1 MTPPLVRS
9 RPLGLECRV
18 PRWVRYWAVGAAVYV
33 TAVGGVILSSPA
45 YQHRYNVWWLLGPPL
60 IGLGV
65 CKLFLSDDE

>member
-1 MTPPLVRS
+1 M
-9 RPLGLECRV
+9 